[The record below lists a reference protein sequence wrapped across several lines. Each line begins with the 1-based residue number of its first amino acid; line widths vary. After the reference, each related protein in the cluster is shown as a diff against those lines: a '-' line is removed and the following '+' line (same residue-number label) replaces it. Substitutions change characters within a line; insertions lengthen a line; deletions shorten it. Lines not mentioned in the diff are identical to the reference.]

1 MQFHLEP
8 DELNLLANVLLEED
22 LRTYDEI
29 LNKVMAHDLRFD
41 AAELEDTAEVL
52 TRKKNTLHVEISRQT
67 DPAQKAQLDR
77 RLALLNRVL
86 ERVNEACVMF

>member
-1 MQFHLEP
+1 MQFHLDT

-41 AAELEDTAEVL
+41 AGELEDTAEVL
-52 TRKKNTLHVEISRQT
+52 TRKKNKLQDEISRQA
-67 DPAQKAQLDR
+67 DPAQKAQLEQQ
-77 RLALLNRVL
+77 LALLNRVL